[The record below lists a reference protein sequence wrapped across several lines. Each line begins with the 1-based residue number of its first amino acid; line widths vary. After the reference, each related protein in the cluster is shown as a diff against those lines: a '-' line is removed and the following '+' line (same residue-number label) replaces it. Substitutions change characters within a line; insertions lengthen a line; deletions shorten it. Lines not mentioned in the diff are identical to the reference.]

1 MLSKGGKTRMKR
13 NENSRIRSLK
23 KSADYLK
30 KSVIWV
36 VVALILAAASAII
49 TIIGPDKVGEIAN
62 VISDGLLGEIDLAS
76 IAKIGATLV
85 CLYCLSAAF
94 SFLQNYI
101 MAVVTLKMSY
111 RLRGELSEKI
121 NTVPLKY
128 FNTTS
133 QGDILSRITNDVSTL
148 QQGLTNSL
156 PTIIGASAQFIGCL
170 IMMFVTEWR
179 LALISLGVTFIGM
192 IVTVLIMKRSQKY
205 FADRQR
211 CLGALNGYIE
221 ESYSGHET
229 IKLSEAERQ
238 VNKAFDKLNIDVYN
252 ANWKSQFLSGIMQ
265 PLMSVISNV
274 AYVAV
279 CVVGSILAVN
289 GKINFGVIVSFILYV
304 RLFTSPL
311 TQIAQGL
318 TNLQTA
324 SASAGRIF
332 DFLESEDM
340 PDESDKTAELTCVKG
355 NVEFKDVRF
364 AYPDTPDKIII
375 KDFSASVKSGQKVAI
390 VGPTGAGKTTM
401 VNLLMRFFDI
411 NGGDITIDG
420 VSIND
425 MKREDDHNLFS
436 MVLQDTWLFEGTL
449 RENLVYNM
457 SGVTDED
464 LERVCRA
471 CGLDKFVRSL
481 PSGFNTELSE
491 SSSISAGQKQLIT
504 IARAMLQNS
513 PMLILDEAT
522 SSVDT
527 RTELVIQRAMD
538 ELTKDRTSFVIAHR
552 LSTIKNADLILVM
565 NEGDVIEKGTHDE
578 LMEKGGFYS
587 TLYNSQFAVV

>member
-1 MLSKGGKTRMKR
+1 MKR
-13 NENSRIRSLK
+13 NETNRIRSLK

-481 PSGFNTELSE
+481 PSGFDTELSE

-538 ELTKDRTSFVIAHR
+538 ELTKGRTSFVIAHR
-552 LSTIKNADLILVM
+552 LSTVKNADLILVM

>member
-1 MLSKGGKTRMKR
+1 MKR

-425 MKREDDHNLFS
+425 MKRENDHNLFS

-481 PSGFNTELSE
+481 PSGFDTELSE

-538 ELTKDRTSFVIAHR
+538 ELTKGRTSFVIAHR

>member
-1 MLSKGGKTRMKR
+1 MKR
-13 NENSRIRSLK
+13 NETNRIRSLK

-425 MKREDDHNLFS
+425 MKRENDHNLFS

-481 PSGFNTELSE
+481 PGGFNTELSE

-538 ELTKDRTSFVIAHR
+538 ELTKGRTSFVIAHR

-578 LMEKGGFYS
+578 LMQKGGFYS

>member
-1 MLSKGGKTRMKR
+1 MKR
-13 NENSRIRSLK
+13 NETNRIRSLK

-340 PDESDKTAELTCVKG
+340 PDESDKTAELTCVMG

-425 MKREDDHNLFS
+425 MKRENDHNLFS

-481 PSGFNTELSE
+481 PSGFDTELSE

-538 ELTKDRTSFVIAHR
+538 ELTKGRTSFVIAHR

-578 LMEKGGFYS
+578 LMQKGGFYS

>member
-1 MLSKGGKTRMKR
+1 MKR
-13 NENSRIRSLK
+13 NETNRIRSLK

-340 PDESDKTAELTCVKG
+340 PDESDKTAELTCVMG

-425 MKREDDHNLFS
+425 MKRENDHNLFS

-481 PSGFNTELSE
+481 PGGFNTELSE

-538 ELTKDRTSFVIAHR
+538 ELTKGRTSFVIAHR

>member
-1 MLSKGGKTRMKR
+1 MKR

-36 VVALILAAASAII
+36 VVALILAAVSAII

-62 VISDGLLGEIDLAS
+62 VISDGLLGEIDLAA
-76 IAKIGATLV
+76 ITKIGATLV

-156 PTIIGASAQFIGCL
+156 PTIIGATAQFIGCL

-481 PSGFNTELSE
+481 PGGFNTELSE

-538 ELTKDRTSFVIAHR
+538 ELTKGRTSFVIAHR

>member
-1 MLSKGGKTRMKR
+1 MKR

-355 NVEFKDVRF
+355 NVVFKDVRF

-425 MKREDDHNLFS
+425 MKRENDHNLFS

-481 PSGFNTELSE
+481 PSGFDTELSE

-538 ELTKDRTSFVIAHR
+538 ELTKGRTSFVIAHR

-578 LMEKGGFYS
+578 LMQKGGFYS